1 MTFQSLNLPSY
12 LIKSIESL
20 SYETPTEIQK
30 EAIPHILESKD
41 VIAEAQTGSGKTAHF
56 LSIIKRLNDLPQ
68 ENQRKTSKFRYNP
81 YA

>member
-20 SYETPTEIQK
+20 SYEAPTEIQK

-41 VIAEAQTGSGKTAHF
+41 VIAEAQTGSGKTAAF
-56 LSIIKRLNDLPQ
+56 SLPIIKRLNDLPI
-68 ENQRKTSKFRYNP
+68 RKSSNFS
-81 YA
+81 